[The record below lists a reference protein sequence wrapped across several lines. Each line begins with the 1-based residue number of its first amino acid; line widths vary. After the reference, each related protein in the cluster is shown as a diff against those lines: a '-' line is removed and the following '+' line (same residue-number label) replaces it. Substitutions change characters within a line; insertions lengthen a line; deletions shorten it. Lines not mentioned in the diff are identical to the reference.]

1 VIAEA
6 GIGSGFMAHAA
17 YLGYGPRGSY
27 ASDRVAWAES
37 RNLPTAHLMAAARI
51 MQATAR
57 DSDSV
62 QPPLYRFSISFD
74 PSDPVNP
81 ETMRRVADRTLAD
94 LGLSD
99 HQVLIV
105 AHCDTAHPHMHLM
118 VNRVHPERLNVW
130 NNWNDWARIE
140 KSLRAQEVE
149 LGLRIVPG
157 KHAPVPEQA
166 RDRAPVRARKLVR
179 GDAAWKERVQRVAA
193 PHLLAARSWE
203 ELGRALHVH
212 GLSVRVDGGGLVVT
226 DGMFKAKCSDIDR
239 AASRKHLEGRLG
251 AWRDRTALERAAPV
265 AQPEPPQVPVP
276 VRAPEPAPE
285 ARPRAVPAPA
295 PAPARIPPA
304 KLDHRRIAGSYR
316 GAMDRLYADPAAARA
331 SFREALLLEGRE
343 AAAKTLRERPEA
355 FGRVRPGAVPVQDRA
370 RDAAGEAYRW
380 GGRLEATGRAEA
392 LRVGATLRQHNAV
405 KAYDDAATALENA
418 ESRLQGVRSH
428 RDFIRDQLRSLPDA
442 AGKVYE
448 NPRAALWGI
457 ARHVRREGYDRTAD
471 AIQQAPERFGA
482 LRSVQR
488 PRLFG
493 LRVERDTRAAREA
506 ATRAAGYLRGL
517 DFNRAHAAKAGA
529 VVRAQDAVRT
539 ARTHL
544 SALQPIRGTHA
555 ARAMEMQ
562 RLLTEAG
569 KALQAAE
576 RAGLQ
581 LAPKLPPMLPA
592 GKAAGLIRTAKSLGR
607 DLATAVDPD
616 RQHERGRG
624 VGYDR

>member
-1 VIAEA
+1 M
-6 GIGSGFMAHAA
+6 IGRAYGKRSLGTSFKGLAA
-17 YLGYGPRGSY
+17 YVEYGKLDGTER
-27 ASDRVAWAES
+27 DRVDWVES
-37 RNLPTAHLMAAARI
+37 RNLPTAHPQAAARI
-51 MQATAR
+51 MMATAR
-57 DSDSV
+57 DSHSV
-62 QPPLYRFSISFD
+62 QPPVYHFTVSFD
-74 PSDPVNP
+74 VNDPVNRDI
-81 ETMRRVADRTLAD
+81 MRQVADRTLRD
-94 LGLSD
+94 LGLQD

-105 AHCDTAHPHMHLM
+105 AHKDKAHPHMHFM

-130 NNWNDWARIE
+130 SNWHDYARIE
-140 KSLRAQEVE
+140 ATMRAQEAE
-149 LGLRIVPG
+149 LGFRIVPG
-157 KHAPVPEQA
+157 RHAPVPESA
-166 RDRAPVRARKLVR
+166 RDRAPRGLAPRLVR
-179 GDAAWKERVQRVAA
+179 GDAAFLERVRREAG
-193 PHLLAARSWE
+193 PHLSANSWAELERGLAE
-203 ELGRALHVH
+203 H
-212 GLSVRVDGGGLVVT
+212 GLSIRAEGRGMVVT
-226 DGMFKAKCSDIDR
+226 DGMQKAKCSEIDP
-239 AASRKHLEGRLG
+239 AASRANLERRMGGSLG
-251 AWRDRTALERAAPV
+251 EYRARQAVASHTLDERAAP
-265 AQPEPPQVPVP
+265 QVQ
-276 VRAPEPAPE
+276 EQTPAP
-285 ARPRAVPAPA
+285 AAPAPA
-295 PAPARIPPA
+295 PTPARIPPA

-331 SFREALLLEGRE
+331 YFREALVREGRE

-405 KAYDDAATALENA
+405 KAYDDAAMALENA
-418 ESRLQGVRSH
+418 ESRLQGVQSH
-428 RDFIRDQLRSLPDA
+428 RDFIRDQLRGLPDA

-448 NPRAALWGI
+448 NPRAALWEI

-471 AIQQAPERFGA
+471 AIQQSPERFGA

-555 ARAMEMQ
+555 SRATEMQ
-562 RLLTEAG
+562 RLLTQAG

-581 LAPKLPPMLPA
+581 LASKLPPMLPA

>member
-1 VIAEA
+1 
-6 GIGSGFMAHAA
+6 M
-17 YLGYGPRGSY
+17 
-27 ASDRVAWAES
+27 
-37 RNLPTAHLMAAARI
+37 
-51 MQATAR
+51 
-57 DSDSV
+57 
-62 QPPLYRFSISFD
+62 
-74 PSDPVNP
+74 
-81 ETMRRVADRTLAD
+81 
-94 LGLSD
+94 
-99 HQVLIV
+99 
-105 AHCDTAHPHMHLM
+105 
-118 VNRVHPERLNVW
+118 
-130 NNWNDWARIE
+130 
-140 KSLRAQEVE
+140 
-149 LGLRIVPG
+149 PG
-157 KHAPVPEQA
+157 KHAPVPEQG
-166 RDRAPVRARKLVR
+166 RDRAPARGRKLAR
-179 GDAAWKERVQRVAA
+179 GDAEWMERVTRVAA

-203 ELGRALHVH
+203 ELGRDLHAH
-212 GLSVRVDGGGLVVT
+212 GLSVRVDGGGMVVT
-226 DGMFKAKCSDIDR
+226 DGVFKAKCSDIDR

-251 AWRDRTALERAAPV
+251 AWRDRAPLERAAPV
-265 AQPEPPQVPVP
+265 PQPEPPQAPVP
-276 VRAPEPAPE
+276 VRAPDPAPE

-295 PAPARIPPA
+295 PTPARIPPA

-316 GAMDRLYADPAAARA
+316 GAMDRLYADPGAARA
-331 SFREALLLEGRE
+331 HFREALLREGRE

-380 GGRLEATGRAEA
+380 AGRLEATGRAEA
-392 LRVGATLRQHNAV
+392 LRVGGTLRQHHAV
-405 KAYDDAATALENA
+405 KAYDDAAMALENA

-428 RDFIRDQLRSLPDA
+428 RDFIRDQLRGLPDA
-442 AGKVYE
+442 AGEVYE

-471 AIQQAPERFGA
+471 AIHQAPERFGA

-517 DFNRAHAAKAGA
+517 DFNRAHAAKGGA

-555 ARAMEMQ
+555 ARATEMQ
-562 RLLTEAG
+562 RLLTQAG

-581 LAPKLPPMLPA
+581 LASKLPPMLPA

-607 DLATAVDPD
+607 DLAAAVDPD